1 MRSKSRS
8 RQSGWVLRSVLPW
21 CLAAGVLVTS
31 AADAT
36 QNPQEQL
43 LKRRSLIDGNIAA
56 LPLAPAR
63 LSLIERSLRTVSG
76 TEVKGPL
83 VPVGNRIS
91 AELAYA
97 QDADFLPPAPL
108 SAFGRPFIGPP
119 VSRHFSQLH
128 ADGTTDWTGRGAV
141 APDAGRGMT
150 SPVAIPVLTAAH
162 PDGTTPSL
170 QRAVSLASTT
180 PAPVEP
186 EVIAMPA
193 GFAPEPGTVPLEEQ
207 GRDGSAHPNYAA
219 LIDPEEMSRE
229 QRCLA
234 EAVYFEA
241 RSEPPAGQA
250 AVAQVVLNRVKS
262 GLYPRSVCGVVYQN
276 RNRYKACQFTF
287 ACEGKSLRI
296 TEPGPWKQ
304 AVKVARDVTDGTT
317 YLSKVGNALN
327 YHADYVKPY
336 WARSLH
342 RNDRIGRHIFYSLRT
357 GQR

>member
-8 RQSGWVLRSVLPW
+8 RQAGWVLRSVLPW

-36 QNPQEQL
+36 QNPQEQPIG
-43 LKRRSLIDGNIAA
+43 RGSLIEGKVAA
-56 LPLAPAR
+56 LPLPPAR
-63 LSLIERSLRTVSG
+63 LSLIERSLRTVTG
-76 TEVKGPL
+76 TQGRGPL
-83 VPVGNRIS
+83 VSVGSRIP

-97 QDADFLPPAPL
+97 DDADFLPPAPL
-108 SAFGRPFIGPP
+108 SIFGRPYIGPP
-119 VSRHFSQLH
+119 ASRHFSQNH
-128 ADGTTDWTGRGAV
+128 ADGTTDRTGRGAV
-141 APDAGRGMT
+141 APDAGRGLT

-162 PDGTTPSL
+162 PQGTSPAL
-170 QRAVSLASTT
+170 QRAVSLASAT

-193 GFAPEPGTVPLEEQ
+193 GFAPEPGAVPLDEQ
-207 GRDGSAHPNYAA
+207 GRDDGARPNYAA

-276 RNRYKACQFTF
+276 RHRYKACQFTF

-304 AVKVARDVTDGTT
+304 AVRIARDVTDGTT